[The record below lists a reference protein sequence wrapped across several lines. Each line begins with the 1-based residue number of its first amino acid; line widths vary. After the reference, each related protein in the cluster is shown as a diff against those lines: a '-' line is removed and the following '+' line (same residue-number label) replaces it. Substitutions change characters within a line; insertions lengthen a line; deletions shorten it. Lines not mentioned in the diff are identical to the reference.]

1 MGDQGKD
8 RDGRSRGLAKREKEG
23 FGQTPEHILLAKRH
37 EPNSVH
43 QVGPSFPC
51 QDPILASGDI
61 ELGEA
66 NLCFKGGR
74 RLFKRDQLGCSSDRK
89 TPCKR

>member
-1 MGDQGKD
+1 
-8 RDGRSRGLAKREKEG
+8 
-23 FGQTPEHILLAKRH
+23 
-37 EPNSVH
+37 
-43 QVGPSFPC
+43 
-51 QDPILASGDI
+51 LASGDI